1 MSEIDANQ
9 SLRAKLDQALLSLG
23 RLDSLSTL
31 DPDAHLLLYMFMRK
45 EAVLSC
51 QLDGTVSTLTDLLLF
66 EAGEAPASP
75 ISDVVQVFS
84 YVAAM
89 EHGLARVREGHPVDD
104 RLIREIQGILFAQ
117 EKDAVPTPPAVI

>member
-1 MSEIDANQ
+1 M
-9 SLRAKLDQALLSLG
+9 
-23 RLDSLSTL
+23 
-31 DPDAHLLLYMFMRK
+31 YMRK

-89 EHGLARVREGHPVDD
+89 EHGLARVREEHPVDD
-104 RLIREIQGILFAQ
+104 RLIREIEGLRA
-117 EKDAVPTPPAVI
+117 ELSDLELRVARMGSNATARKADAD